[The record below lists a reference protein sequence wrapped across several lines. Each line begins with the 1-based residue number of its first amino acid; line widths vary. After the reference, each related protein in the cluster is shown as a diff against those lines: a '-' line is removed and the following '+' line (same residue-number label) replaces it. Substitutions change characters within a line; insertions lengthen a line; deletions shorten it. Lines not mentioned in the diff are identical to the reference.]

1 MLPTKR
7 SFIMST
13 VTVKTKEELKKAI
26 ASNTNEIIAVGAL
39 ATNLK
44 KSKKITTLGLVTLPI
59 LVAAMAA
66 IPFTAGLSAVVAAP
80 IAVLTGVEIAVIIA
94 VNYVG
99 IALVIAIYR
108 DYDVVIETPDG
119 TIIFKRK

>member
-1 MLPTKR
+1 
-7 SFIMST
+7 MST
-13 VTVKTKEELKKAI
+13 MTVKTKEELKKAI
-26 ASNTNEIIAVGAL
+26 ASNTNEIIVVGAL
-39 ATNLK
+39 AANLK
-44 KSKKITTLGLVTLPI
+44 KSKKIMTLGAVALPI

-66 IPFTAGLSAVVAAP
+66 IPFTGGLSAVVATP

-99 IALVIAIYR
+99 VALIIAIYK

-119 TIIFKRK
+119 TIIFKKKHP

>member
-1 MLPTKR
+1 
-7 SFIMST
+7 MST

-66 IPFTAGLSAVVAAP
+66 IPFTAGLSVAVAAP